1 MIANR
6 VFITG
11 GAGFIGSSA
20 ADHFLATGAEVVVYD
35 NFSTGRRDFL
45 ARAVAYLPFGIRCL
59 VTGKKAA

>member
-35 NFSTGRRDFL
+35 NLS
-45 ARAVAYLPFGIRCL
+45 RAGVKGNVPFK
-59 VTGKKAA
+59 VSP

>member
-20 ADHFLATGAEVVVYD
+20 ADRWLAGGAEVVVYD
-35 NFSTGRRDFL
+35 NFSTGRREFL
-45 ARAVAYLPFGIRCL
+45 TARSDIPALRWS
-59 VTGKKAA
+59 KATRPISRR